1 MRWATRLMPVAS
13 ATDDSIS
20 LGKVIEQSLVTI
32 PAVWVLVGIAIAAVG
47 AAPSVRVIAWLGVV
61 ATFGITIL
69 GPTFKLPDWLLDIS
83 PLRHVPNVTATSPD
97 WTGLAWLGLFFALFL
112 AVGFVGFRRR
122 DVI

>member
-1 MRWATRLMPVAS
+1 MAEASYPPDLLYHPEHDWA
-13 ATDDSIS
+13 
-20 LGKVIEQSLVTI
+20 
-32 PAVWVLVGIAIAAVG
+32 
-47 AAPSVRVIAWLGVV
+47 RVDGEV

-83 PLRHVPNVTATSPD
+83 PLRHVPNVTAISPD
-97 WTGLAWLGLFFALFL
+97 WTGLAWLGLFVVIFL